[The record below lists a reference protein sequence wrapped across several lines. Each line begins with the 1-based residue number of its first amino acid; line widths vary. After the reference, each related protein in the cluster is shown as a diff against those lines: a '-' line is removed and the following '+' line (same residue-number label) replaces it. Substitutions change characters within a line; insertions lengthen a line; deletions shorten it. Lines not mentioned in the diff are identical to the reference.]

1 MRRAQVLLSIGTV
14 LLTVACSEKKQASS
28 ESIPASGTATVGP
41 TVEGTA
47 VAVPATGQAN
57 TTETTIPESW
67 HGLWVPDGSTCPT
80 DIDVEGQVDIQ
91 KSMVAFNFVVLKV
104 AKVDVSTDGILVFGT
119 ASDDEGNDFKTS
131 TRFSR
136 SAGGVV
142 TQHRTRDDGNGKVTE
157 TPIPLKNCV
166 RN

>member
-1 MRRAQVLLSIGTV
+1 
-14 LLTVACSEKKQASS
+14 
-28 ESIPASGTATVGP
+28 
-41 TVEGTA
+41 
-47 VAVPATGQAN
+47 
-57 TTETTIPESW
+57 
-67 HGLWVPDGSTCPT
+67 
-80 DIDVEGQVDIQ
+80 
-91 KSMVAFNFVVLKV
+91 MVAFNFVVLTV

-142 TQHRTRDDGNGKVTE
+142 TQHRTRDDGKGKVTE
-157 TPIPLKNCV
+157 TPIPLKKCV